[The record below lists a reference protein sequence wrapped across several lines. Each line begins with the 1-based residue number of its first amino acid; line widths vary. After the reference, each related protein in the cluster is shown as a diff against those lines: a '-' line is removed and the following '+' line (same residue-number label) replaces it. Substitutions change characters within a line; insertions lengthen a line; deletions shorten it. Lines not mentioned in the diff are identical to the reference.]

1 MFLLLYASGCGG
13 GSDLG
18 SVGDLPVTRE
28 EFLEV
33 FNGLPSQEQVEVL
46 EPGGR
51 MALMERIVRKKL
63 LLQAWAED
71 TSVSHGWE
79 ELYRISF
86 LSDSAFR
93 RIASSFDVQA
103 YMDSLAG
110 CGYSSF
116 RLRVV
121 LLDDSLQADELKD
134 SWNAGIFDN
143 SIPSVS
149 APWSDRS
156 GTSYRLMEGP
166 VHRLTDNFSPL
177 IALESGSAQVLPMY
191 GEWCVCILEL
201 TEGQWTQDESAPAK
215 GIMDHISALTT
226 DVVLS
231 RGIQKLADN
240 CSLSGT
246 VLVPSGE
253 GDNTAVVLLGED
265 TLTVSD
271 ILSLMRM
278 ASPENFFGG
287 VPQELSLFSPPEL
300 IISPETTLWYYV
312 KAIGQRYA
320 LRDMAIESGIILQE
334 NALDFSRAESVV
346 RERLLKDALLDSAGV
361 AQWYGENSSR
371 FMFPERRSV
380 LLGYTD
386 SLMALEAE
394 IPSRISDFT
403 GMETIVDSTGSLV
416 PTPLQVQESF
426 GPILGPAIFA
436 SEEGVLSGPVFLG
449 GELAGFFEVVDVE
462 PPGAAD
468 LQEVFSLAASAAAED
483 RFQEGFE
490 DLIDNLRSS
499 YPVEIDTTAVTEI
512 DLWGSV

>member
-1 MFLLLYASGCGG
+1 
-13 GSDLG
+13 
-18 SVGDLPVTRE
+18 
-28 EFLEV
+28 
-33 FNGLPSQEQVEVL
+33 
-46 EPGGR
+46 
-51 MALMERIVRKKL
+51 
-63 LLQAWAED
+63 
-71 TSVSHGWE
+71 
-79 ELYRISF
+79 
-86 LSDSAFR
+86 
-93 RIASSFDVQA
+93 
-103 YMDSLAG
+103 
-110 CGYSSF
+110 
-116 RLRVV
+116 
-121 LLDDSLQADELKD
+121 
-134 SWNAGIFDN
+134 
-143 SIPSVS
+143 
-149 APWSDRS
+149 
-156 GTSYRLMEGP
+156 
-166 VHRLTDNFSPL
+166 
-177 IALESGSAQVLPMY
+177 
-191 GEWCVCILEL
+191 
-201 TEGQWTQDESAPAK
+201 
-215 GIMDHISALTT
+215 
-226 DVVLS
+226 
-231 RGIQKLADN
+231 
-240 CSLSGT
+240 
-246 VLVPSGE
+246 
-253 GDNTAVVLLGED
+253 VVLLGED

-483 RFQEGFE
+483 RFKEGFE